1 MNKSI
6 LSLLVLFG
14 LSGCSAVRA
23 PFVPSTAPIS
33 VVQAPL
39 DLEVK
44 STKTGLKQGSSSV
57 FTILGLI
64 SVGNASYEAA
74 ARFFID
80 VLQSAGIS
88 EHRERQNRKT
98 KKMRIFDN
106 IFMAFSLNGAARV
119 DD

>member
-1 MNKSI
+1 MKKSI

-23 PFVPSTAPIS
+23 PFVPPTAPIS

-57 FTILGLI
+57 FTTLGLI

-74 ARFFID
+74 ARD
-80 VLQSAGIS
+80 AGIS
-88 EHRERQNRKT
+88 VIKNSDYSYFNLFYLFQKT
-98 KKMRIFDN
+98 TVNVYGD
-106 IFMAFSLNGAARV
+106 
-119 DD
+119 